1 MGIESFVKNYLTLG
15 FVQSNICGMKILPI
29 NNYNTNYQ
37 HSRFNN
43 GMTIP
48 GFTAKKIIP
57 TKEQHNELRV
67 FLHHIYEYKKGL
79 RSLILTTEK
88 KSNELYITQ
97 KLKQEK
103 IPYFITPAGEKS
115 INVFF
120 GNEDCIKVVST
131 FDKKVSR
138 LSPEKDFMLGI
149 LLGYDKILQCKRY
162 MQRLGKATVK
172 ATKNINEKLS

>member
-1 MGIESFVKNYLTLG
+1 MR
-15 FVQSNICGMKILPI
+15 ILPV
-29 NNYNTNYQ
+29 NNYVFKNQ
-37 HSRFNN
+37 NN
-43 GMTIP
+43 VNNRNNQNVVIPAFGM
-48 GFTAKKIIP
+48 KKIIP
-57 TKEQHNELRV
+57 TKAQHNELRV

-88 KSNELYITQ
+88 SSNQAYITQ
-97 KLKQEK
+97 KLEQEK
-103 IPYFITPAGEKS
+103 IPHYITPAGKNS

-131 FDKKVSR
+131 FDKKVSN

-162 MQRLGKATVK
+162 MQRLGKTVSNVAK
-172 ATKNINEKLS
+172 DVSQKSSQNILK